1 MDGGGRQ
8 EGPALSPLLV
18 PSRFEEIAGWAGDD
32 HAAALACFRISA
44 RRMAERPYTT
54 KAMGIDSS
62 HLANA
67 GRAALALDPG
77 DLGNGAAARA
87 FFETNFTPFRV
98 VPESGSGFVT
108 AYYEPEVEA
117 SPVRTARFTYPL
129 YRRPPDLIDIAEAP
143 PAWDPEFRFAR
154 RTSDGPVEYHD
165 RAAIEAGALT
175 GLGLELAWI
184 ESPVDGFFIHIQ
196 GSARL
201 TMTDGSVRRIAYAG
215 KSGHP
220 FTAIGR
226 LLADEGHMARA
237 AVTMATIR
245 AWLDADPVRAR
256 AMMDRNRSFI
266 FFAETSDADPALGP
280 VAAASVPL
288 SPGRSL
294 AIDHR
299 LHTFGTPVFVAT
311 HAPLEGQ
318 SRPFRRLMVAQDTG
332 SAIVGPAR
340 GDLFIG
346 SGEQAGAVAGAVRHA
361 ADFTILVPL
370 PEPRP

>member
-8 EGPALSPLLV
+8 DGPALSLLPV
-18 PSRFEEIAGWAGDD
+18 ASGFGGIEGWAEDD

-44 RRMAERPYTT
+44 RRMTERQYTT
-54 KAMGIDSS
+54 KALGVD
-62 HLANA
+62 A
-67 GRAALALDPG
+67 AALALVGGRALALRPAE
-77 DLGNGAAARA
+77 LGSAAAARD
-87 FFETNFTPFRV
+87 FFEMHFTPRHV
-98 VPESGSGFVT
+98 VPPTGSGFVT

-117 SPVRTARFTYPL
+117 SPTRTERFAHPL
-129 YRRPPDLIDIAEAP
+129 YRRPPDLIDIDEAP
-143 PAWDPEFRFAR
+143 AGWNPEFRFAR
-154 RTSDGPVEYHD
+154 QTRDGPVEYHD
-165 RAAIEAGALT
+165 RAAIEAGALS
-175 GLGLELAWI
+175 GRGLELAWI
-184 ESPVDGFFIHIQ
+184 ESGVDAFFIHIQ

-201 TMTDGSVRRIAYAG
+201 TMIDGSVMRISYAG

-226 LLADEGHMARA
+226 LLADEGEMARED
-237 AVTMATIR
+237 VTMATIR
-245 AWLDADPVRAR
+245 AWLAADPARGR

-266 FFAETSDADPALGP
+266 FFAPTSGADPALGP

-346 SGEQAGAVAGAVRHA
+346 SGEEAGAVAGAVRHA
-361 ADFTILVPL
+361 ADFTVLVPL
-370 PEPRP
+370 PEPRR